1 MERAALVAAARRWAV
16 DDPDPATAAR
26 LLATADLAERG
37 DDAAL
42 AELADGCSGLL
53 AFGTAGLRGP
63 IGPGPHRMNR
73 AVVIRAA
80 AGLIAFLRRSG
91 LDAPTVVIGRD
102 ARRGSEE
109 FARDTASVTVGAGGR
124 ALLFDTPVP
133 TPVLAWAI
141 RALRAD
147 AGVMV
152 TASHNPAPDN
162 GYKVY
167 LGDGRQIVPP
177 ADAAIR
183 GLMEAVTSAR
193 DVPRAGDGWEV
204 LGQEV
209 EDRYVREVAALAPAC
224 PPVRVAYTA
233 LHGVGARTLRAA
245 FAAAGLPA
253 PIPVASQD
261 APDPLFPTA
270 PFPNPEE
277 PGATDALLALARAAS
292 PDLALALD
300 PDADRCAV
308 AIPDPAAASPGDPR
322 GWRMLTGD
330 ELGALLAWD
339 IANREPVTGDSAF
352 ARSIVSGRLI
362 DAIARAAG
370 RRCEE
375 TLTGFKWIARAR
387 GLRYGYEEAIGY
399 CVAPWLVA
407 DKDGIATAL
416 AAASLA
422 GRLAAQGRSVPDVLD
437 DLAVRHG
444 VHATSAFS
452 IRVDDLALIDVLL
465 ERLRQDAPTRT
476 ELAGVRVHRID
487 DLADPPPGGLPPTPG
502 LRYLLAD
509 SSRVIVRPSGTEPK
523 LKIYLEAVTPPPIR
537 LELPQAREEASVRLR
552 RLRVALEELTRL
564 S

>member
-1 MERAALVAAARRWAV
+1 MDRAALVAAARRWAAE
-16 DDPDPATAAR
+16 DPDPATAED
-26 LLATADLAERG
+26 LLARADLADRG
-37 DDAAL
+37 DEDALEDL
-42 AELADGCSGLL
+42 AGACAGLL
-53 AFGTAGLRGP
+53 EFGTAGLRGP
-63 IGPGPHRMNR
+63 IGPGPNRMNR

-80 AGLIAFLRRSG
+80 AGLIGYLRQSG
-91 LDAPTVVIGRD
+91 ISAPTVVIGRD
-102 ARRGSEE
+102 ARRGSED
-109 FARDTASVTVGAGGR
+109 FARDTAAVTVAAGGR
-124 ALLFDTPVP
+124 ALLFDQPRP
-133 TPVLAWAI
+133 TPVLAWVI
-141 RALRAD
+141 RAQGAD

-183 GLMEAVTSAR
+183 ELMEAAGPAR
-193 DVPRAGDGWEV
+193 EVPRAAGGWET
-204 LGQEV
+204 LGPEV
-209 EDRYVREVAALAPAC
+209 VERYVREVASRAGAC
-224 PPVRVAYTA
+224 PPARVAYTA
-233 LHGVGARTLRAA
+233 MHGVGASTLRAA

-261 APDPLFPTA
+261 TPDPTFPTV

-277 PGATDALLALARAAS
+277 PGATDALLALARATS

-308 AIPDPAAASPGDPR
+308 AVPDPGAASATDPS
-322 GWRMLTGD
+322 GWRLLTGD

-339 IANREPVTGDSAF
+339 IAAREPVTGDSTF

-362 DAIARAAG
+362 DAIAHAAG

-375 TLTGFKWIARAR
+375 TLTGFKWIARTP

-399 CVAPWLVA
+399 CVAPALVA

-416 AAASLA
+416 AAASLV
-422 GRLAAQGRSVPDVLD
+422 GRLTALGRSVPDVLD
-437 DLAVRHG
+437 ELAVRHG
-444 VHATSAFS
+444 VHATGAFS
-452 IRVDDLALIDVLL
+452 VRVEALHLIDVLM
-465 ERLRQDAPTRT
+465 ERLRSDTPTRA
-476 ELAGVRVHRID
+476 ELAGIPVLRID

-509 SSRVIVRPSGTEPK
+509 SSRVIARPSGTEPK
-523 LKIYLEAVTPPPIR
+523 LKVYLETVTAPPAR
-537 LELPQAREEASVRLR
+537 SDLGKAREEAAARLERLR
-552 RLRVALEELTRL
+552 AALEDLTRL
-564 S
+564 P